1 MNRFYLPAKV
11 IKRRNQHV
19 VYLKASDKIADF
31 LRMCK
36 ADEALLEFE
45 DTRIQRDFYN
55 SLTRLDNCEL
65 ANEMKSISAARK
77 QLEDIAWIENYRS
90 LDSLSPKLQHVIEV
104 RRAHPEASMN
114 ELCELCA
121 ERFGENIS
129 KSGMKHRLAK
139 IREIAAQ
146 YRSDA
151 E

>member
-1 MNRFYLPAKV
+1 
-11 IKRRNQHV
+11 
-19 VYLKASDKIADF
+19 
-31 LRMCK
+31 MCK

-90 LDSLSPKLQHVIEV
+90 LDTLPERLQHVIEV
-104 RRAHPEASMN
+104 RRAYPEASMN

>member
-1 MNRFYLPAKV
+1 M
-11 IKRRNQHV
+11 
-19 VYLKASDKIADF
+19 
-31 LRMCK
+31 
-36 ADEALLEFE
+36 
-45 DTRIQRDFYN
+45 RIPGSSAIFYN

-90 LDSLSPKLQHVIEV
+90 LDTLPERLQHVIEV
-104 RRAHPEASMN
+104 RRAYPEASMN